1 MANTDFIK
9 EIAPDAQRVYKKYD
23 ILASL
28 IIAQAC
34 LESAWGTSGLA
45 QKGKNLFGIKGT
57 YNGQYVLMWTT
68 EYDKSGNATKVQ
80 ARFRKYP
87 SWYESI
93 QDLAK
98 LYVNGTSWDPN
109 HYKAVVG
116 EKDYKKASAA
126 LVKAGYATDP
136 NYATKLNNLIQT
148 YKLTQ
153 YDTVGGVPEG
163 PDEPETPIPDPE
175 IPSKEYDGKDITLNQ
190 NLPSDTD
197 FPQLHV
203 STKDGKKVV
212 EITGV
217 SVDLTDDTTGKK
229 SFTFTITKT
238 QENGTEFDLLVDD
251 NILYLDEKKFKHQ
264 KYYITGV
271 ELHQEKNV
279 ISKTV
284 TASHIFTV
292 LLINNRIHETVSKKL
307 RLRDAL
313 DFALKN
319 TDFKYIFKT
328 PESEFESADQENFG
342 DKNSTELMDEIIE
355 DYGIEIDVDN
365 YKIYIYKKMGKRV
378 NFTLDSRYNMPGISI
393 KTSSQNS
400 TTRAW
405 GYGALKKGSSTDDKN
420 PQYEFEPILYIHPDE
435 KKFLIEG
442 KPRWAEPIRDERYKK
457 ASSMISALKRHV
469 NPYPEMTVE
478 ADFQKIYEPKLLEIE
493 QDFWKGDTIHVLADT
508 ADGITFEDDVRLV
521 SIQYNPLNPYSSPK
535 LTFANFRKDIQSI
548 NVDQAKRLRDQKRYI
563 DQLFKTLR

>member
-1 MANTDFIK
+1 MANVDFIK
-9 EIAPDAQRVYKKYD
+9 EIAPDVQRVYKKYD

-34 LESAWGTSGLA
+34 LESGWGTSELA

-365 YKIYIYKKMGKRV
+365 YKIYIYKKMGKRI

-393 KTSSQNS
+393 TTNSQNS

-469 NPYPEMTVE
+469 NPYPQMTVE

-508 ADGITFEDDVRLV
+508 ADGITFEDNVRLV